1 MIFHQKKS
9 FFERLMGN
17 DNESAEESFDDGAES
32 KEKSEKK
39 SAAALAS
46 PAGGPASDEEGEL
59 LVDVYHTPDEIV
71 IQAILGGVERDE
83 IDISA
88 TQDMITIRARREHP
102 EEAGRENYYNQELYW
117 GTFSRSIMLPQEID
131 IDATKANFSNGLL
144 TIRLSKIDKER
155 VEKIKVKME

>member
-1 MIFHQKKS
+1 MISHQKKS
-9 FFERLMGN
+9 FFERLMGG
-17 DNESAEESFDDGAES
+17 DHDQTEESFDDNAATNT
-32 KEKSEKK
+32 KTEKK
-39 SAAALAS
+39 QTAM
-46 PAGGPASDEEGEL
+46 PASNEEGEL

-88 TQDMITIRARREHP
+88 TQDMITIRATREHP
-102 EEAGRENYYNQELYW
+102 EEVGRENYYYQELYW

-131 IDATKANFSNGLL
+131 IDATQASFSNGLL
-144 TIRLSKIDKER
+144 TIRLPKIDKER

>member
-1 MIFHQKKS
+1 MISHQKKS

-17 DNESAEESFDDGAES
+17 ENKPTQDPFDNDTES
-32 KEKSEKK
+32 KEKNGEKPV
-39 SAAALAS
+39 AA
-46 PAGGPASDEEGEL
+46 PTSDEEGEL

-88 TQDMITIRARREHP
+88 TQDMITIRASREHP
-102 EEAGRENYYNQELYW
+102 EEVGRENYYYQELYW

-131 IDATKANFSNGLL
+131 IDATQANFANGLL
-144 TIRLSKIDKER
+144 TIRLPKINKER
-155 VEKIKVKME
+155 IEKIKVKME

>member
-1 MIFHQKKS
+1 MFSHQKKS
-9 FFERLMGN
+9 FFERLMGDDREAPN
-17 DNESAEESFDDGAES
+17 HLFEDEEKP
-32 KEKSEKK
+32 KEKPEKK
-39 SAAALAS
+39 ITAA
-46 PAGGPASDEEGEL
+46 PASDEEGEL

-71 IQAILGGVERDE
+71 IKAILGGVERDE

-88 TQDMITIRARREHP
+88 TQDMITIRATRDHP
-102 EEAGRENYYNQELYW
+102 EEVGRENYYYQELYW

-131 IDATKANFSNGLL
+131 IDATQASFSNGLL

>member
-1 MIFHQKKS
+1 MISQKKS
-9 FFERLMGN
+9 FFERLMGG
-17 DNESAEESFDDGAES
+17 DREQTEESFEDGAAPAI
-32 KEKSEKK
+32 KTEK
-39 SAAALAS
+39 
-46 PAGGPASDEEGEL
+46 PRVTGPASDEEGEL

-88 TQDMITIRARREHP
+88 TQDMITIRATREHP
-102 EEAGRENYYNQELYW
+102 EEVGRENYYYQELYW

-131 IDATKANFSNGLL
+131 IDATQANFSNGLL
-144 TIRLSKIDKER
+144 TIRLPKIDKER

>member
-1 MIFHQKKS
+1 MLPHLKKS

-17 DNESAEESFDDGAES
+17 NDDPVDSPFEDETGL

-39 SAAALAS
+39 VAAT
-46 PAGGPASDEEGEL
+46 PASDEEGEL

-88 TQDMITIRARREHP
+88 TQDMITIRASREHP
-102 EEAGRENYYNQELYW
+102 EEVGRENYYNQELYW
-117 GTFSRSIMLPQEID
+117 GTFSRSITLPQEID
-131 IDATKANFSNGLL
+131 IDATQANFSNGLL
-144 TIRLSKIDKER
+144 TIRLPKIDKER

>member
-17 DNESAEESFDDGAES
+17 DNESAEESFDDGTES

-39 SAAALAS
+39 SVAALAS
-46 PAGGPASDEEGEL
+46 PAGGSAPDEEGEL

-88 TQDMITIRARREHP
+88 TQDMITIRATREHP
-102 EEAGRENYYNQELYW
+102 EEVGRENYYNQELYW

-131 IDATKANFSNGLL
+131 IDATQASFSNGLL
-144 TIRLSKIDKER
+144 TIRLPKIDKER
-155 VEKIKVKME
+155 IEKIKVKME

>member
-1 MIFHQKKS
+1 MMLQQKKS

-17 DNESAEESFDDGAES
+17 EHDDARDTIEHEDHEDEDDGGQ
-32 KEKSEKK
+32 KK
-39 SAAALAS
+39 DHKKNAVGAV
-46 PAGGPASDEEGEL
+46 SDEEGEL
-59 LVDVYHTPDEIV
+59 LADVYHTPDEIV

-88 TQDMITIRARREHP
+88 TQDMITIRATREHP
-102 EEAGRENYYNQELYW
+102 EEAGRENYYYQELYW

-131 IDATKANFSNGLL
+131 IDATQAHFSNGLL

-155 VEKIKVKME
+155 VEKIKVKSE

>member
-1 MIFHQKKS
+1 MISHPKKS

-17 DNESAEESFDDGAES
+17 NDKPTDFPFENETEP
-32 KEKSEKK
+32 KEKNEKK
-39 SAAALAS
+39 PIAEPTSN
-46 PAGGPASDEEGEL
+46 EEGEL

-88 TQDMITIRARREHP
+88 TQDMITIRATREHP
-102 EEAGRENYYNQELYW
+102 EEVGRENYYYQELYW

-131 IDATKANFSNGLL
+131 IDATQANFSNGLL
-144 TIRLSKIDKER
+144 TIRLPKIDKER

>member
-1 MIFHQKKS
+1 MISHQKKS

-17 DNESAEESFDDGAES
+17 NDDTTDSPFEDEIAL

-39 SAAALAS
+39 
-46 PAGGPASDEEGEL
+46 PIAGSNSNEEGEL
-59 LVDVYHTPDEIV
+59 LADVYHTPDEIV
-71 IQAILGGVERDE
+71 IQAILGGVDRDE

-88 TQDMITIRARREHP
+88 TQEMITIRATREHP
-102 EEAGRENYYNQELYW
+102 EEVGRENYYYQELYW

-131 IDATKANFSNGLL
+131 IDATQASFSNGLL